1 MIEFN
6 GNVYNL
12 ENSAGRKFLHEDL
25 DTEFQTVY
33 EEPTEEAEEELQEA
47 HTLISAQNAQG
58 LSDMLVG
65 FDIGFGLIKPENMI
79 VEALKEAGYKVE
91 LSNVSRSFYAINDN
105 GEEVRISDHKRPAY
119 QVEGAVG
126 YVDHEYSNELI
137 VDDNKV
143 TKTQLVKKGFNRLES
158 EEYFLG

>member
-6 GNVYNL
+6 GNIYDL
-12 ENSAGRKFLHEDL
+12 ENSAERKFLHEDL

-47 HTLISAQNAQG
+47 HSLISAKDAKG

-65 FDIGFGLIKPENMI
+65 FDISFSLIKPENMI
-79 VEALKEAGYKVE
+79 AEALNSAGYHVE
-91 LSNVSRSFYAINDN
+91 ESNVSRSIYAINDN

-119 QVEGAVG
+119 QADGAVG
-126 YVDHEYSNELI
+126 YIDHEYNNELI
-137 VDDNKV
+137 VSDNKV
-143 TKTQLVKKGFNRLES
+143 TKSQLIQAGFGRLGT
-158 EEYFLG
+158 EEFYLG